1 MRHLTTCLA
10 CGSGNHAVVLE
21 ATYDGGVEEAHRFF
35 LSHRERAVHGQVLGC
50 RECGFQFTS
59 PQFEPAEYDRI
70 YGSIPP
76 PPAGAPPSADEQR
89 FVRLARIVRERQAPA
104 RFLDFGCGG
113 GRFLDQL
120 PDYRGVGFEV
130 RTGQPLR
137 WDGRICH
144 GELAEARRTLP
155 AFADGSFDF
164 AVAWDVLEHLPD
176 IEGDIRAMHDLI
188 RPGGLFFVTVPD
200 VSSPAARVLGR
211 RWGCYLLE
219 HLWYFSPTTLGM
231 FMERMGFR
239 RRHDARIGYPASLG
253 ALFDRIDQTFGT
265 KLKPPAA
272 LGRAVLPLPIG
283 LLFGVYERV

>member
-1 MRHLTTCLA
+1 MLDLTTCLA
-10 CGSGNHAVVLE
+10 CRSADLDCVME
-21 ATYDGGVEEAHRFF
+21 PTYQGGVAEAHRFF
-35 LSHRERAVHGQVLGC
+35 LSHRERAVHGRIMRC
-50 RECGFQFTS
+50 RSCGFRFTS
-59 PQFEPAEYDRI
+59 PQFAPAEYDRI
-70 YGSIPP
+70 YGEIPP

-89 FVRLARIVRERQAPA
+89 FVRLARFVRERQAPA

-130 RTGQPLR
+130 RTGQDLR

-144 GELAEARRTLP
+144 GELDQARRTLD
-155 AFADGSFDF
+155 AFKDGSFDF
-164 AVAWDVLEHLPD
+164 AVAWDVLEHLPR
-176 IEGDIRAMHDLI
+176 IEDDIRAMHALI

-200 VSSPAARVLGR
+200 VSAPAAKLLGR

-253 ALFDRIDQTFGT
+253 ALVDRINQTFG
-265 KLKPPAA
+265 LALRPPPAVEA
-272 LGRAVLPLPIG
+272 AVMPLPIG